1 MNREDIQR
9 EKYRRAKKQVEEI
22 KGFYIHL
29 VVYLLVNAFIL
40 VNIYN
45 NVDDFWIWPH
55 FFTLL
60 GWGTGLA
67 FHAAK
72 VFGYNPLF
80 GKEWEKRMIEKYM
93 EEDKREMEKY
103 K

>member
-60 GWGTGLA
+60 GWGIGLA